1 MRISDCMSYVCS
13 SDLSPMDD
21 EGFRHYLENDY
32 SGSLSAKAVGDVISR
47 CRRIEAAFN
56 VDLSQGSDIE
66 HLVKRLG
73 EIVDDPN
80 SWSVLRNALYR
91 YRDYKIGRASGRER
105 VCQYVSIRVGAGYLK

>member
-1 MRISDCMSYVCS
+1 
-13 SDLSPMDD
+13 MDD

-91 YRDYKIGRASGRER
+91 YRDYISGRARKSVVEGKS
-105 VCQYVSIRVGAGYLK
+105 VSVSVDTG

>member
-1 MRISDCMSYVCS
+1 MIRRPPRSTRTDTLFPYTTLFRS
-13 SDLSPMDD
+13 SAPMDD

-91 YRDYKIGRASGRER
+91 YRDYISG
-105 VCQYVSIRVGAGYLK
+105 S

>member
-1 MRISDCMSYVCS
+1 
-13 SDLSPMDD
+13 MDD

-91 YRDYKIGRASGRER
+91 YRDYISRSEEHTSELQSLMRISYA
-105 VCQYVSIRVGAGYLK
+105 VFCLKKTKRT